1 MPPPTCGTTPGGT
14 SWATTT
20 ESAFGAAREI
30 GGGETTGVFRE
41 LGEKSEGTGVKFGRS
56 RAEGLRSSGS
66 KKGGGRSTRGGEGRS

>member
-1 MPPPTCGTTPGGT
+1 MLLLAAQLGPEG
-14 SWATTT
+14 ATTT

-30 GGGETTGVFRE
+30 GVGKTGVFRE